1 MSQAAAMLDAYP
13 KDLGGV
19 DPQALTAC
27 IESCVQ
33 CAQVCTACAD
43 ACLSEEMVG
52 ELTK

>member
-27 IESCVQ
+27 IESCVE
-33 CAQVCTACAD
+33 CAKSVPHVQTPASARRWS
-43 ACLSEEMVG
+43 AS
-52 ELTK
+52 